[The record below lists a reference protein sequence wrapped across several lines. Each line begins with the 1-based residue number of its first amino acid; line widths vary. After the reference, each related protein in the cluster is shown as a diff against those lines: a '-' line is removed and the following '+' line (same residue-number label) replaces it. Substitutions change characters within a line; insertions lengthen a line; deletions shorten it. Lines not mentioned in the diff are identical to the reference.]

1 MCAFPKCGLEFKPS
15 TGITTH
21 HKSFHGGDFKQW
33 AQMCLFILWPY
44 LDVPKQRLWFAL
56 SKVLKINEMHI
67 INFNSVMLQVFH
79 IKYCIPFS
87 PKKHSKRVDSVH
99 KLIEAAR
106 AVSLTLLNK
115 VNSTF
120 YFIFPRACIN
130 LDQLVPTTQNGKY
143 LIIVTFWSSFLR
155 TCKVWIIQWY
165 VHVRCELFNG
175 MMREHNLHTN
185 HQAARALSIVPLIH
199 CLYIQQLLHLLI
211 QLLFAG
217 GARRL

>member
-185 HQAARALSIVPLIH
+185 HQAASRDITTAFVFST
-199 CLYIQQLLHLLI
+199 
-211 QLLFAG
+211 AWS
-217 GARRL
+217 